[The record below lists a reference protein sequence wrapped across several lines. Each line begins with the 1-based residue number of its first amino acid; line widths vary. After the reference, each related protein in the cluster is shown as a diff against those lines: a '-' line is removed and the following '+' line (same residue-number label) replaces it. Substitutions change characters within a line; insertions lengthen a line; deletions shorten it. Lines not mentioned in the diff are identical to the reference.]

1 MFVCQGVSETISD
14 RFFLNSYLIKP
25 FQRITKY
32 KIFIEEMIKHT
43 NKTDLKGKMKEYYD
57 KLKVRT
63 YVRGDSGWVWSSGQ
77 ISGVS

>member
-1 MFVCQGVSETISD
+1 MSERISD

-43 NKTDLKGKMKEYYD
+43 NKADLKGKMKEYYD
-57 KLKVRT
+57 KLKVRRT
-63 YVRGDSGWVWSSGQ
+63 PASTQWVW
-77 ISGVS
+77 